1 MQDDA
6 LNSFSYSCLSLQK
19 EIEKDNWNGSAD
31 WRKYSINSFLWTA
44 ANFSPVF
51 FPPNSWSYFLLHH
64 NYCSYNE
71 FHLHS
76 LHKVIFSSKY
86 QHQGSQNTSIS
97 NLAQALLCHVPL
109 QSWLLPYSLAGQA
122 MVLGASLT
130 ASIMARRCVPSLDS
144 AAPRSIAAWFSHE
157 AFGVR
162 SFHEHREVLVK

>member
-1 MQDDA
+1 MA
-6 LNSFSYSCLSLQK
+6 LQTEEENIVLILFCELLL
-19 EIEKDNWNGSAD
+19 I
-31 WRKYSINSFLWTA
+31 FPL
-44 ANFSPVF
+44 FF

-144 AAPRSIAAWFSHE
+144 AAPRSIAPLW
-157 AFGVR
+157 G
-162 SFHEHREVLVK
+162 EVFPRAQGSAS